1 MPALALDPIE
11 ARIVGTLIEK
21 ELTTPEQ
28 YPLSLNALTSGC
40 NQKSNRAPVLELR
53 EAEIKDGLERLRR
66 KGLVGASHS
75 AGARIERYRHTAMTV
90 WELSEPELA
99 VVAELLLRGAQMPGE
114 LRGRADRMS
123 RIETLESLGALLES
137 LRAKGFVRRLEPLPG
152 ARAPSWEQILV
163 GMPTPAGGSSAL
175 TGRPSAPAD
184 APSAQPPS
192 APPPSAQPP
201 SAQPPSAPPTRAP
214 GPGPA
219 PAVSPAPRA
228 DLERRVAALEAEVAR
243 LGRLFAEQG
252 GA

>member
-152 ARAPSWEQILV
+152 ARAPQWEQIVAQHSGASTL
-163 GMPTPAGGSSAL
+163 PTSSTTTRTPL
-175 TGRPSAPAD
+175 TEGAYPLRESAPATSP
-184 APSAQPPS
+184 APVRSG
-192 APPPSAQPP
+192 
-201 SAQPPSAPPTRAP
+201 P
-214 GPGPA
+214 GPGA
-219 PAVSPAPRA
+219 L
-228 DLERRVAALEAEVAR
+228 DERVAALEAEVKQ
-243 LGRLFAEQG
+243 LKKLYESLTAER
-252 GA
+252 ATRV

>member
-1 MPALALDPIE
+1 MPALELDPIE

-99 VVAELLLRGAQMPGE
+99 VIAELLLRGAQMPGE

-175 TGRPSAPAD
+175 TGRPSAPPD
-184 APSAQPPS
+184 SPQQSAPSHG
-192 APPPSAQPP
+192 APAH
-201 SAQPPSAPPTRAP
+201 SAPPTRAP
-214 GPGPA
+214 GSPA
-219 PAVSPAPRA
+219 PTPAPSVSPAPRA

-243 LGRLFAEQG
+243 LGRLFAEPG